1 MSSPKILK
9 YLNGTAI
16 SAFVIPGLLVLVK
29 NLTSNLNELDSSMA
43 SFGWSL

>member
-9 YLNGTAI
+9 YFNGTTI
-16 SAFVIPGLLVLVK
+16 SAFIIPRLLVLVK

-43 SFGWSL
+43 YFDWSL